1 MQQLAG
7 KTPIDNILAVLQP
20 EITELSGKMKLASIV
35 ESPAPGS
42 RAANVDVTS
51 LLMDWLKATSETRKM
66 AIEMHQHPTGK

>member
-1 MQQLAG
+1 
-7 KTPIDNILAVLQP
+7 
-20 EITELSGKMKLASIV
+20 MKLASIV

-42 RAANVDVTS
+42 MAATVDVTS